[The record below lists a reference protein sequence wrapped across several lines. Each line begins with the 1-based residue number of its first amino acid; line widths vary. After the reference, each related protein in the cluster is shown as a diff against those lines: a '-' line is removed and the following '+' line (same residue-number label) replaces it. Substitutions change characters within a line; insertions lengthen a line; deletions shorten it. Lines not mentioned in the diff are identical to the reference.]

1 MKFTSILRS
10 VSIVGG
16 VLAAGIA
23 IPSVNAQTGP
33 AREVTR
39 DELRACMTNDTD
51 IGTRRT
57 ALDAR
62 ALQVRDEAAAIR
74 IEQEQLA
81 AEQKRIVEDQGSMD
95 RFTRKLRTHNLRVQ
109 GARANADLVG
119 KEHEALNS
127 AVVAHNAQ
135 CGRVAFKPEDR
146 EAILK
151 EQAGAR

>member
-1 MKFTSILRS
+1 MKFISILNT
-10 VSIVGG
+10 
-16 VLAAGIA
+16 LALGSGILA
-23 IPSVNAQTGP
+23 TGISMTSAHAQTSP

-39 DELRACMTNDTD
+39 DELRACMGNDTD
-51 IGTRRT
+51 IGARRA

-62 ALQVRDEAAAIR
+62 ALQIRDEAAAIR

-109 GARANADLVG
+109 GARTNADLVG
-119 KEHEALNS
+119 KEQEALNS
-127 AVVAHNAQ
+127 SVVAHNAQ
-135 CGRVAFKPEDR
+135 CGRVSFKPEDR

-151 EQAGAR
+151 EQAGAK

>member
-1 MKFTSILRS
+1 MKFTSILS
-10 VSIVGG
+10 TVSIGRG
-16 VLAAGIA
+16 LLAAGIA
-23 IPSVNAQTGP
+23 MSSAHAQTGP

-39 DELRACMTNDTD
+39 DELRACMNNDTE

-62 ALQVRDEAAAIR
+62 ALQIRDEAAAIR
-74 IEQEQLA
+74 LEQEQLA

-95 RFTRKLRTHNLRVQ
+95 RFTRKLRTHNARVQ
-109 GARANADLVG
+109 GARANADQVG
-119 KEHEALNS
+119 KEQEALNS
-127 AVVAHNAQ
+127 SVVAHNSQ
-135 CGRVAFKPEDR
+135 CGRVSFKPEDR